1 MDTLSSWGVVFRDV
15 ANPLPSPSIYYFV
28 GDGILGSTH
37 SCVWVLC
44 CVNALRTL
52 LTDVYSVCWDRRYH
66 FLLFFTLFICLF
78 FAEIAD
84 VALLFSKAWGSK
96 FSLTESVWL
105 YSLFLCCLNSLPVL
119 SGHIQEHIHLL
130 HTVFP
135 PCTVVC
141 CLSSL
146 HP

>member
-1 MDTLSSWGVVFRDV
+1 MDTLSSWGVLFRHV
-15 ANPLPSPSIYYFV
+15 ANPLPSPSMYYFV
-28 GDGILGSTH
+28 RDGVLGSAQ

-52 LTDVYSVCWDRRYH
+52 LTDVHSVCGDRLH

-78 FAEIAD
+78 FAEIED

-105 YSLFLCCLNSLPVL
+105 
-119 SGHIQEHIHLL
+119 
-130 HTVFP
+130 
-135 PCTVVC
+135 
-141 CLSSL
+141 
-146 HP
+146 